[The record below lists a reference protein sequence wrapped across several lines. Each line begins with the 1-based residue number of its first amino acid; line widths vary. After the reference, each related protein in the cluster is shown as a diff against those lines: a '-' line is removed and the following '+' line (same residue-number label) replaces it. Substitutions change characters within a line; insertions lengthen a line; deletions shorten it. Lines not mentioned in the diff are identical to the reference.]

1 MHLKDLADAHRECAK
16 HHGGCIINVIIIII
30 ILSPTLA

>member
-16 HHGGCIINVIIIII
+16 YHGGCYHVVIIII